1 MKIDPNSRLFDRVPD
16 LFHSPYPGADAYAD
30 EAFQALL
37 ARAVGTG
44 QGRTIGQELLTQ
56 AGAQAWNQATQMLW
70 KTKATQAGDLLAD
83 VWPKIAW
90 IDAKKDSIAGVLAE
104 VPFPLTTDPEE
115 LVGAI
120 AGVALDLALNAVTA
134 VPVVGWIAGIV
145 VGIGRALAP
154 LFVGLLDDDEIP
166 AERRH
171 ILPWRR
177 YNEKVDQWW
186 VQNFVKVEAGGVDW
200 TPMFSPPTDARPWSL
215 ADGVDED
222 GNIIGQVLAPFSG
235 KSVAWNGAYGCLP
248 GTFRV
253 AGILQYRGRP
263 QPPHSALR
271 YYNDGTLI
279 HLYGDFT
286 QTGDF
291 YPSLQQLAGTTWQQI
306 AAGGPDTYKVD
317 CATLEKLWLDWF
329 TALYTSALDQGH
341 GDWLLGFLA
350 REVHGEWRLGA
361 SASGA
366 LRAEANDGTTVPLVT
381 RATLKDGTLATA
393 KSRTLCMYSDRVVKG
408 KPTTQSGYLSKK
420 WSRDPKTKEY
430 IAPPQ
435 YTQTRGDDFVC
446 FPWPPAELLLS
457 QYKRADDAIVL
468 PAVRAVAQLQQR
480 RLSRSLDCAYVRPE
494 AVGDKPAYAAFRD
507 ESLRAHCIEMR
518 KRLLKHPSRMLVEYE
533 TAREVDPEYANALKE
548 AGVPTNAI
556 QRGAVKL
563 NIRGSAGAEPL
574 DPRTPTP
581 DRPLRLQGG
590 LPFDPAPKRHPGGP
604 KWLGPA
610 VLGGAALATTIAV
623 AVGVAKSRANTR

>member
-1 MKIDPNSRLFDRVPD
+1 MLVNPNSRLFDRVPE
-16 LFHSPYPGADAYAD
+16 LFVSPFPGADAYAD
-30 EAFQALL
+30 DAFKALLSRASGDGLRSVEQAL
-37 ARAVGTG
+37 
-44 QGRTIGQELLTQ
+44 ITQ
-56 AGAQAWNQATQMLW
+56 AGAEAWNQATQMVW
-70 KTKATQAGDLLAD
+70 KQKATLAGDLLAD
-83 VWPKIAW
+83 VWSKVSW
-90 IDAKKDSIAGVLAE
+90 IDKRTDAIAGILAE
-104 VPFPLTTDPEE
+104 VPFPLTTDPEQ
-115 LVGAI
+115 LVGAL
-120 AGVALDLALNAVTA
+120 ANMAVDLALDAITA

-145 VGIGRALAP
+145 VGIGKALAP
-154 LFVGLLDDDEIP
+154 IFKDLIDPQVP
-166 AERRH
+166 PERRAV
-171 ILPWRR
+171 LPWRR
-177 YNEKVDQWW
+177 YNEALDQDW
-186 VQNFVKVEAGGVDW
+186 VRSFIRLEASGSDW
-200 TPMFSPPTDARPWSL
+200 TGTFSPPTEPKPWSL

-317 CATLEKLWLDWF
+317 CAALEKLWRDWF

-366 LRAEANDGTTVPLVT
+366 LRAEANDGTIVPLVT

-408 KPTTQSGYLSKK
+408 KPTTQSGYLPKK
-420 WSRDPKTKEY
+420 WSSDPKTKEY

-435 YTQTRGDDFVC
+435 YAQTRGDGFVC

-468 PAVRAVAQLQQR
+468 PAVRAVAQLQRR

-590 LPFDPAPKRHPGGP
+590 LPFDPAPERHPGGP